1 MSIIQQGSV
10 MMWPLILLSVPALGV
25 IMERFVFLFPT
36 HFLFQKNSRSLTM

>member
-25 IMERFVFLFPT
+25 IMERFVFYFPPISYFRRT
-36 HFLFQKNSRSLTM
+36 AGL